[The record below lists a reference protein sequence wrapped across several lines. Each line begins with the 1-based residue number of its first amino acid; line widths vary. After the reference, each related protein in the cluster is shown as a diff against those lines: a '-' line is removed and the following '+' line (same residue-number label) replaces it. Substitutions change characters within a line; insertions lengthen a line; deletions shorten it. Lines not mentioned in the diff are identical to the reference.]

1 MLENIQIMVILLLI
15 VVVGYVAGKRGYLDE
30 AFNKRLSL
38 VIIDITCPALI
49 LSSVM
54 GDRLPDSSLILPLLG
69 VGTLTYLTL
78 IPLSFL
84 LPRLITS
91 DHSTWGIH
99 GFCITYGNVGF
110 IGYPIVA
117 SLFGHEAVFYA
128 ALLNVPNTL
137 SVFVHGSY
145 LINSGHDSK
154 AFHPKILYSTPML
167 AAYIAILIVAFG
179 WTGIYST
186 PMLAAYIAILIV
198 AFGWTGIPKV
208 VSQPLSLIGAITIP
222 AALMVIGSSMSRL
235 SIRQILGGKSVY
247 IVSFL
252 RLGAVPLA
260 MYGLFTLLGFDPF
273 VVNINTVIIAMPVAT
288 YGTILCLR
296 YNRDVTLMTETT
308 FITTLLSVLT
318 IPAITLLFG

>member
-1 MLENIQIMVILLLI
+1 MLENIEIMVILLLI

-54 GDRLPDSSLILPLLG
+54 GDRLPDSALILPLLS

-84 LPRLITS
+84 LPRIITS
-91 DHSTWGIH
+91 DRSTWGIH

-179 WTGIYST
+179 WTGI
-186 PMLAAYIAILIV
+186 
-198 AFGWTGIPKV
+198 PKV
-208 VSQPLSLIGAITIP
+208 VSQSLSLIGAITIP

-247 IVSFL
+247 IVSLL

-296 YNRDVTLMTETT
+296 YNRDVTLITETT

-318 IPAITLLFG
+318 IPLITLLFG